1 MSSKKRPVSRTSSS
15 SVTDALFPGVNLEQ
29 AEKDAV
35 LKEGT
40 IDKESSSLFYPW
52 RPKFCV
58 LTPENLTI
66 FRWHSKKKSSQE
78 RVRNILYRM
87 PLDDVTAIA
96 NIAKGKK
103 HIHFTMVTKDGT
115 LDLRVGLNNREW
127 LTQIQMAV
135 LARKNRRDFV
145 KELKTRSS
153 VVANKFKR
161 KALRRRSFTKDPE
174 YGDGIGITIKNE
186 GETIVVARL
195 FSDGPAAKKG
205 TLKIGDEIIEVNG
218 RDVHGHHAEKVASI
232 IKSQT
237 DKVILMIK
245 SSNSKISVGTQSEYR
260 HTICGDALK
269 RPRPL
274 SIVTGSA
281 ISNSR
286 SRRPHSYAHSSSSDA
301 TGDPRSMTADL
312 LKSTR
317 VDEEEN
323 ASGSDGIFRPLTRER
338 HPKLSRNSK
347 NLSLPL

>member
-1 MSSKKRPVSRTSSS
+1 MSKKRPVSRTSSS
-15 SVTDALFPGVNLEQ
+15 SVTAALFPGVNLES
-29 AEKDAV
+29 AEKDTV

-66 FRWHSKKKSSQE
+66 FRWHSKKKASQE
-78 RVRNILYRM
+78 KVRNILYRM

-96 NIAKGKK
+96 NIAKGKR

-115 LDLRVGLNNREW
+115 LDLRVGLNHREW

-145 KELKTRSS
+145 KELKSRSS
-153 VVANKFKR
+153 VVANKFRR
-161 KALRRRSFTKDPE
+161 KTMRRRSFNKDPE

-186 GETIVVARL
+186 GECILVARI

-205 TLKIGDEIIEVNG
+205 TLKVGDEIVEVNG

-232 IKSQT
+232 IKAQS
-237 DKVILMIK
+237 DKVVLMIK
-245 SSNSKISVGTQSEYR
+245 ASSSSKISVGTQSENR
-260 HTICGDALK
+260 HTICGDASR

-274 SIVTGSA
+274 SIVSGSA
-281 ISNSR
+281 TSNSR
-286 SRRPHSYAHSSSSDA
+286 SRRPHSYASSVES
-301 TGDPRSMTADL
+301 GDPKLVTADI
-312 LKSTR
+312 LKHTSGWR
-317 VDEEEN
+317 LEEEEN
-323 ASGSDGIFRPLTRER
+323 SFTLDGARQQPRER
-338 HPKLSRNSK
+338 HPRLTRNSK
-347 NLSLPL
+347 NLSLP